1 MDHLFTTCFLKLAKS
16 SILNK
21 TNKNTSSAIVLEHS
35 SYHPFKKLAHSN
47 MDDAGRLAWAAGGPG
62 GRHHKQSCFQGMLVA
77 TSLGLQKT
85 VFDFQVPFCPTFC
98 R

>member
-1 MDHLFTTCFLKLAKS
+1 
-16 SILNK
+16 
-21 TNKNTSSAIVLEHS
+21 
-35 SYHPFKKLAHSN
+35 

-98 R
+98 RSKKSPALCMHAYHFKSTL